1 MFKEWKAI
9 FRKPTV
15 IVVMIGV
22 ALIPALYNV
31 IFLSSMW
38 DPYGKVSNLPVAV
51 VNQDQPARYQEQE
64 LTIGKDMV
72 SNFEKSDALDFHIVD
87 ETVAKEGLKK
97 GDYYMVVTLPQD
109 LSAKA
114 ASILSN
120 HPEQMTIAYQTSSGH
135 SFIAGKMS
143 DSAMIKI
150 QQTIASNVTKT
161 YTNALFE
168 KMGSLKTGMGTAAEG
183 SQKLAT
189 GAGQLKEGG
198 QTLTDHLTTL
208 SNSSLSFSNGAQT
221 LSTGLLAYTNG
232 VGQLATG
239 LHQMKEK
246 VPTLVS
252 GVGQLHNGFTTFSSG
267 LTTYTSGV
275 GQLGDGLNQMASQT
289 PQLASG
295 IGQLHTGMNTLT
307 TGLDTY
313 TKGVSQLNL
322 GASNLTNGLTNY
334 STGLATLSGGASQL
348 SGQSEALRNGV
359 SQLETGIQ
367 TLSTQL
373 SPSPSQQEQ
382 LAQLTA
388 GLTQLNE
395 AIQNTSGDTSQLSTA
410 LTTIAT
416 SAQGISAATQADR
429 NSILANLQATAAY
442 QSMTAEQQAE
452 LTAAVSATSSTT
464 ETAAQAILTT
474 VQGLQEGLTTE
485 SPLAK
490 VKESANQIL
499 PTASST
505 LNTLSTSLSS
515 VQTAVTE
522 QLLPAS
528 QTLNQRV
535 QLYTTGVDQLA
546 GGASQLNDNS
556 STLIAGATQLS
567 AGTSQLEQK
576 SADLVSGSS
585 QLATGLGEL
594 NGKMPT
600 LIMGMDQLVSG
611 ANQLTS
617 KSSELTTGAGQLASG
632 IGQLNTQTPVLASG
646 VDQLVSG
653 VDQLS
658 DKSAQLLS
666 GSHQLADGAS
676 KIADGSGQL
685 ATGGQVLVG
694 GLGDLQT
701 GSQNLSQGLSSAK
714 DQLNSAST
722 KKENA
727 SVLSDPITLSKT
739 DHDNV
744 SVNGVGMAPYMISV
758 ALFVAALSTNMIFAK
773 LPSGRH
779 PESCWAWLK
788 SRLEVNGIIAVL
800 AGVLVYGA
808 VHLLGMA
815 ANHEALTLFLC
826 VLGSVT
832 FMSMVTALTTWNN
845 KVGAFISLILL
856 LLQLASSAGTYPLA
870 LTNRF
875 FQTVHPLLPMS
886 YTVSGLR
893 ETISL
898 SGQIGGQVT
907 FLTLVLVLCIG
918 LGMLAYQP
926 QKMEED

>member
-1 MFKEWKAI
+1 M
-9 FRKPTV
+9 
-15 IVVMIGV
+15 
-22 ALIPALYNV
+22 
-31 IFLSSMW
+31 
-38 DPYGKVSNLPVAV
+38 
-51 VNQDQPARYQEQE
+51 
-64 LTIGKDMV
+64 
-72 SNFEKSDALDFHIVD
+72 
-87 ETVAKEGLKK
+87 
-97 GDYYMVVTLPQD
+97 
-109 LSAKA
+109 
-114 ASILSN
+114 
-120 HPEQMTIAYQTSSGH
+120 
-135 SFIAGKMS
+135 
-143 DSAMIKI
+143 
-150 QQTIASNVTKT
+150 
-161 YTNALFE
+161 
-168 KMGSLKTGMGTAAEG
+168 
-183 SQKLAT
+183 
-189 GAGQLKEGG
+189 
-198 QTLTDHLTTL
+198 
-208 SNSSLSFSNGAQT
+208 
-221 LSTGLLAYTNG
+221 
-232 VGQLATG
+232 
-239 LHQMKEK
+239 
-246 VPTLVS
+246 
-252 GVGQLHNGFTTFSSG
+252 
-267 LTTYTSGV
+267 
-275 GQLGDGLNQMASQT
+275 
-289 PQLASG
+289 
-295 IGQLHTGMNTLT
+295 
-307 TGLDTY
+307 
-313 TKGVSQLNL
+313 
-322 GASNLTNGLTNY
+322 
-334 STGLATLSGGASQL
+334 
-348 SGQSEALRNGV
+348 
-359 SQLETGIQ
+359 
-367 TLSTQL
+367 
-373 SPSPSQQEQ
+373 
-382 LAQLTA
+382 
-388 GLTQLNE
+388 
-395 AIQNTSGDTSQLSTA
+395 
-410 LTTIAT
+410 
-416 SAQGISAATQADR
+416 
-429 NSILANLQATAAY
+429 
-442 QSMTAEQQAE
+442 
-452 LTAAVSATSSTT
+452 TAAVSATSSTT

-474 VQGLQEGLTTE
+474 VQGLQESLTTE
-485 SPLAK
+485 SPLAT

-515 VQTAVTE
+515 LQTAVTE

-528 QTLNQRV
+528 QTLSQGI

-546 GGASQLNDNS
+546 GGASQLTDNS
-556 STLIAGATQLS
+556 SSLIAGATQLS

-576 SADLVSGSS
+576 SGDLVMGSN
-585 QLATGLGEL
+585 QLAAGLGDL

-600 LIMGMDQLVSG
+600 LTAGMNQLASG

-617 KSSELTTGAGQLASG
+617 KSSELTTGAGLLASG
-632 IGQLNTQTPVLASG
+632 IGQLNGQTPVLASG

-658 DKSAQLLS
+658 DKSGQLLS
-666 GSHQLADGAS
+666 GSHQLADGAT

-694 GLGDLQT
+694 GLADLQT

-722 KKENA
+722 EKENA

-779 PESCWAWLK
+779 PESRWAWLK
-788 SRLEVNGIIAVL
+788 SRLEVNGMIAVL

-815 ANHEALTLFLC
+815 ANHESLTLFLC

-832 FMSMVTALTTWNN
+832 FMSVVTALTTWNN

-875 FQTVHPLLPMS
+875 FQTIHPLLPMS

-907 FLTLVLVLCIG
+907 FLTLVLGLCIG
-918 LGMLAYQP
+918 LGMMAYQP